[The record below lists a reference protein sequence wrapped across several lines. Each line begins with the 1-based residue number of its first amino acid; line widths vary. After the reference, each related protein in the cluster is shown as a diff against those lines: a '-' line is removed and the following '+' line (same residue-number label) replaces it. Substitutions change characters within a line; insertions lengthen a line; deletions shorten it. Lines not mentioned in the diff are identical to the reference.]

1 MLVLFYRNFENN
13 LAQLVRTLDPRCSN
27 ETRDRVHVMAEW
39 LTNLRDEVCPDFDA
53 ETEAWERCG
62 RSVRCLQGLGNF
74 TDKAGACRY
83 CTAETALSL

>member
-1 MLVLFYRNFENN
+1 
-13 LAQLVRTLDPRCSN
+13 
-27 ETRDRVHVMAEW
+27 MAEW
-39 LTNLRDEVCPDFDA
+39 LTNLRDEVCPDFDE

-83 CTAETALSL
+83 CTAETSLSFINPCWNSFYFNHTVTVKVNKDLRFFLFLFLF